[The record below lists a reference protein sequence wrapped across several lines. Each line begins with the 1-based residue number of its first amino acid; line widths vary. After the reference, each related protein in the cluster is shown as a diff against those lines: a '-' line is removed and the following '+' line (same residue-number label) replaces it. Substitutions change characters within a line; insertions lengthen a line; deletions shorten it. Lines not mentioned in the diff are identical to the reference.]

1 MKQSSFIRIAIFST
15 AAFLLSAV
23 APSATPLVYAPRNPD
38 FVPMANGQ
46 NAISTTGESGY
57 LQATLSTPPHV
68 TSAED
73 NLLTSNVMTNLPEQ
87 YKAVLTAVTPSAG
100 IVDFGDGSS
109 ANYTTV
115 NGIRSITFFFLDGT
129 STSVSLPIN

>member
-1 MKQSSFIRIAIFST
+1 M
-15 AAFLLSAV
+15 LSAV
-23 APSATPLVYAPRNPD
+23 ASSATPLVYAPKNPNIA
-38 FVPMANGQ
+38 PMTNSQ
-46 NAISTTGESGY
+46 NAISASGESSY

-87 YKAVLTAVTPSAG
+87 YKAVLTAVTPSG
-100 IVDFGDGSS
+100 GTVDFGDGSS
-109 ANYTTV
+109 ANYSTV
-115 NGIRSITFFFLDGT
+115 NGIRNITFFFLDGT